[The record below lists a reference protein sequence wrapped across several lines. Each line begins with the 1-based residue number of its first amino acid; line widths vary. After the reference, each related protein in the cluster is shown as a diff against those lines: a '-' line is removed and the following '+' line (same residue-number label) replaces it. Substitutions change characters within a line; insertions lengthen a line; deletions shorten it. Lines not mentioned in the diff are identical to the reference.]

1 MFMIFWKLIC
11 KWNYSKFIWWFF
23 LIRFFLKV
31 VWVNIIV
38 VSDDYWFCKVILLYI
53 DIIINY
59 VVMILR
65 WLYVY
70 VKC

>member
-1 MFMIFWKLIC
+1 MMV
-11 KWNYSKFIWWFF
+11 F

>member
-1 MFMIFWKLIC
+1 MMV
-11 KWNYSKFIWWFF
+11 F

-31 VWVNIIV
+31 VWVNIRV